1 MMIKSESGKSDIR
14 LTMHVNLDGGG
25 HGVADVVVAG
35 LAGQDGVEVLSPEVV
50 QQQGVDCLVGLAV
63 LVGAVNQSVLPPPVE
78 LGSGGACN
86 ANVERREFNFT
97 GNCH

>member
-1 MMIKSESGKSDIR
+1 
-14 LTMHVNLDGGG
+14 MHVNLDGGG

-50 QQQGVDCLVGLAV
+50 QQQGVDCLVGLAQLAV
-63 LVGAVNQSVLPPPVE
+63 LVGPVNQSVLPPPVE

-86 ANVERREFNFT
+86 GNVFLENSILPEIVT
-97 GNCH
+97 DL